1 MGNGVVSEYIT
12 CSENGWSGSENGMR
26 FTAATGSAAFVA
38 RRASSSSSCSSV
50 ANRPIRSA
58 SSATVEITTGCSV
71 R

>member
-1 MGNGVVSEYIT
+1 
-12 CSENGWSGSENGMR
+12 MR

-50 ANRPIRSA
+50 AKRPIRSA